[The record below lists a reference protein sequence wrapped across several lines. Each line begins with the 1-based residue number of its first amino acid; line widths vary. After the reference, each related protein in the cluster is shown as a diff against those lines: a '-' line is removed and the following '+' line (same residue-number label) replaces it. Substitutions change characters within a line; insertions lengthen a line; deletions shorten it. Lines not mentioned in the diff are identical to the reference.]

1 MAKQQKE
8 SAKWCK
14 WNGMRMTVN
23 QRNILMKS
31 DYIHGGLT
39 TKEIAAKYEVSFN
52 TVANL
57 VTNGKWVQARKNF
70 LLETQRRADEAVMTA
85 YAGMQ
90 VEITTMYNDA
100 WTKLMTMVQMML
112 DNPRQYLMTTNGEVR
127 VGRLQQIAEIMQ
139 MAQQGQ
145 ERCVGF
151 VDKQAQVN
159 ININQQRLEI
169 YKKQVGEDEDD
180 IVEDNFIEA
189 LEAACK
195 DVWGEDAPKL
205 GLGQNPLPD
214 DMKNNTTLKDYTEV
228 K

>member
-1 MAKQQKE
+1 
-8 SAKWCK
+8 
-14 WNGMRMTVN
+14 MTTN

-39 TKEIAAKYEVSFN
+39 SKDLAEKYGVCHN

-57 VTNGKWVQARKNF
+57 ISNGKWVQARKNF
-70 LLETQRRADEAVMTA
+70 LLETQRRADEAAITA

-100 WTKLMTMVQMML
+100 WTKLMTMIQMML
-112 DNPRQYLMTTNGEVR
+112 DNPRQYLMTPNGEVR

-151 VDKQAQVN
+151 VDRQAQ
-159 ININQQRLEI
+159 ININVNQQKLEI
-169 YKKQVGEDEDD
+169 YKRQQGEDDD
-180 IVEDNFIEA
+180 NFVEDNFIEA
-189 LEAACK
+189 LDAACR
-195 DVWGEDAPKL
+195 DVWGENSPKL
-205 GLGQNPLPD
+205 GLGQKPLPD
-214 DMKNNTTLKDYTEV
+214 QGLVNNPEGK
-228 K
+228 

>member
-70 LLETQRRADEAVMTA
+70 LLETQRRADEAVSTSKSA
-85 YAGMQ
+85 SSPNYYGGSDIFLRWVAPCKCPSDR
-90 VEITTMYNDA
+90 N
-100 WTKLMTMVQMML
+100 
-112 DNPRQYLMTTNGEVR
+112 
-127 VGRLQQIAEIMQ
+127 
-139 MAQQGQ
+139 
-145 ERCVGF
+145 CVP
-151 VDKQAQVN
+151 
-159 ININQQRLEI
+159 
-169 YKKQVGEDEDD
+169 
-180 IVEDNFIEA
+180 
-189 LEAACK
+189 
-195 DVWGEDAPKL
+195 W
-205 GLGQNPLPD
+205 
-214 DMKNNTTLKDYTEV
+214 
-228 K
+228 